1 MAWTRIDDKF
11 LMNPKIQS
19 AGVYGMAL
27 YLSGLIYSNTNL
39 TDGYIPEVMLPAL
52 CGLSY
57 QAPSKKVAGLLVDL
71 NLWERVS
78 GGYQI
83 HDFLTFNKSKQEID
97 LLNKQRAEN
106 GAKGGRPTKQTE
118 TDLVTNPV
126 TGLLSKQPPIIPNT
140 LIPLSH
146 KDLKDSTTTIL
157 DAHENLIDSV
167 YQAYRREIGK
177 EMTPAVIEG
186 ILAVIEDYPAEWF
199 TEAFKEAARNNKQS
213 WSYALAILKR
223 WKTDGFKVDTRA
235 RKVNNGHK
243 PAKSTSA
250 ELDEILAGAPI
261 FAEDK

>member
-19 AGVYGMAL
+19 AGAYGMAL

-39 TDGYIPEVMLPAL
+39 TDGYIPDVMLPAL
-52 CGLSY
+52 CGLAY
-57 QAPSKKVAGLLVDL
+57 QTPSKRVASLLVDL

-106 GAKGGRPTKQTE
+106 GAKGGRPAKQTE
-118 TDLVTNPV
+118 TGLLTETL
-126 TGLLSKQPPIIPNT
+126 TGLLSKQPPINPNT
-140 LIPLSH
+140 LIPLYPNE
-146 KDLKDSTTTIL
+146 LKDSTTTDL
-157 DAHENLIDSV
+157 SAPENLVDSI
-167 YQAYRREIGK
+167 YRAYKRDIG
-177 EMTPAVIEG
+177 EMTPAVIDD
-186 ILAVIEDYPAEWF
+186 ILAVIDDYPADWF
-199 TEAFKEAARNNKQS
+199 EESFKEAARNNKQS

-223 WKTDGFKVDTRA
+223 WKVDGYKVDTRL
-235 RKVNNGHK
+235 RKSNNGR
-243 PAKSTSA
+243 KSTKPLSA
-250 ELDEILAGAPI
+250 GLDEILADAPI

>member
-57 QAPSKKVAGLLVDL
+57 QTPGKRIAGILVDL

-118 TDLVTNPV
+118 TGLLTELQ
-126 TGLLSKQPPIIPNT
+126 TGLVSKQPPINPNT

-146 KDLKDSTTTIL
+146 KDLKDTTTTIS
-157 DAHENLIDSV
+157 DAQNELIDSIV
-167 YQAYRREIGK
+167 RAYEQEIGK
-177 EMTPAVIEG
+177 LTPAVTND
-186 ILAVIEDYPAEWF
+186 ILAVIEDYPLEWF
-199 TEAFKEAARNNKQS
+199 AEAFREAARNNKPN
-213 WSYALAILKR
+213 WRYAEGILKR
-223 WKTDGFKVDTRA
+223 WKVDGFKVDTRTK
-235 RKVNNGHK
+235 RTNNGHK
-243 PAKSTSA
+243 PAKPMSA

-261 FAEDK
+261 FEEDK

>member
-52 CGLSY
+52 CGLAY
-57 QAPSKKVAGLLVDL
+57 QTPGKRVTNLLVEL

-83 HDFLTFNKSKQEID
+83 HDFLTFNKSKQEIE

-106 GAKGGRPTKQTE
+106 GAKGGRPPKQTE

-146 KDLKDSTTTIL
+146 KELKDTTTTVS
-157 DAHENLIDSV
+157 DAQNELIDSIV
-167 YQAYRREIGK
+167 RAYEQEIGK
-177 EMTPAVIEG
+177 LTPAVTND
-186 ILAVIEDYPAEWF
+186 ILAVIEDYPLEWF
-199 TEAFKEAARNNKQS
+199 AEAFREAARNNKPN
-213 WSYALAILKR
+213 WRYAEGILKR
-223 WKTDGFKVDTRA
+223 WKVDGYKVDTRT
-235 RKVNNGHK
+235 RKSNNGHK

-250 ELDEILAGAPI
+250 GLDEILDGAPI

>member
-19 AGVYGMAL
+19 AGAYGMAL

-39 TDGYIPEVMLPAL
+39 TDGYIPDVMLPVL
-52 CGLSY
+52 CGLAY
-57 QAPSKKVAGLLVDL
+57 QTPSKKVAGLLVDL

-106 GAKGGRPTKQTE
+106 GAKGGRPTKQTI
-118 TDLVTNPV
+118 TGLVTEPL
-126 TGLLSKQPPIIPNT
+126 TGLPSKQPPINPNT
-140 LIPLSH
+140 LIPLYPN
-146 KDLKDSTTTIL
+146 DLKDSTTTTL
-157 DAHENLIDSV
+157 SAHENLIDSI

-177 EMTPAVIEG
+177 EMTDAVTDD
-186 ILAVIEDYPAEWF
+186 ILAVIDDYPPEWF
-199 TEAFKEAARNNKQS
+199 AEAFKEAARNNKQS
-213 WSYALAILKR
+213 WSYARAILER
-223 WKTDGFKVDTRA
+223 WKVDGYKVDTRA
-235 RKVNNGHK
+235 RKSNNWHK
-243 PAKSTSA
+243 TAKPTSA
-250 ELDEILAGAPI
+250 ALDEILAGAPI